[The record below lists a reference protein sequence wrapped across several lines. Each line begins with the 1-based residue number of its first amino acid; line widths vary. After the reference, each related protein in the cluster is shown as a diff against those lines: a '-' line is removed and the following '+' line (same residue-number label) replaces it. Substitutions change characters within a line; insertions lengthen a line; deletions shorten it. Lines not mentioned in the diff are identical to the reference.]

1 MSVKLLKDLDFAAKI
16 NESEAITE
24 AGKDVLK
31 TYRSYVYSNPVTY
44 GIVNGFVLEASK
56 YAFDAGLANIL
67 ESVNK
72 FISENNISWKL
83 ATACENINANNS
95 NYNYIN
101 KFGAQ
106 QVEKLL
112 EMNESD
118 VISYIKAGSLKGVQ
132 YVPEFR
138 QICKEVYKQNITES
152 RGVNYTVVNPISYV
166 LEAEDTKYFQVLG
179 KAYKLQDNKID
190 EAVVDDAKFNRI
202 NNLLENFKKD
212 ENGNLVLEYSSIYN
226 DKAQFVLAENSIKF
240 VKGEKIN
247 EEFENTAKFNEY
259 VQMVSK
265 TMNIQEK
272 LNFNKAAALV
282 SEVFESIDN
291 IIELDNVKLLKTS
304 QNVLALV
311 EAKDNV
317 NLTVFNSMNAQKSSK
332 NYDFVVE
339 ALNDVIKI
347 SGIDLK
353 SMFESRIDEDC
364 KKQSKEY
371 DEIKEQLEA
380 NKDAQFLIRK
390 KKIAQLAE
398 AYKTDPI
405 KIALLSKVAKDL
417 AILEKKN

>member
-190 EAVVDDAKFNRI
+190 EAVVDDAKFNRA
-202 NNLLENFKKD
+202 NSLLENFKKD

-226 DKAQFVLAENSIKF
+226 DKAQFILSENTIKF

-265 TMNIQEK
+265 AMNIQEK

>member
-202 NNLLENFKKD
+202 NALLENFKKD
-212 ENGNLVLEYSSIYN
+212 ENGNLTLEYSSIYN
-226 DKAQFVLAENSIKF
+226 DKAQFILGESTIKF

-265 TMNIQEK
+265 AMNIQEK